1 VFANPFGLL
10 ALLAVPAVVGLHLY
24 RRRHVPH
31 TVAALFLWSEVA
43 DSPAAGRV
51 RQPLVRSP
59 SFWCEILAAL
69 FAALAFAGPRWFTGE
84 LPHRVVVIDGSA
96 SMSAVDAQGAS
107 AWSRAQER
115 LRDELSDLPARAR
128 VSLIATGPRP
138 TTLAGPAA
146 WRDEALAA
154 LDDFEPGFASHAF
167 APALDLARGLAGG
180 GDVWFATDAF
190 QPFGE
195 GVRVFAF
202 GAALGN
208 TALVAARRTRDGDD
222 AELVHATI
230 ARFGASAAGTT
241 FVLRD
246 EASGTVLAAR
256 TLELA
261 PGARS
266 DLVFELPEGAG
277 TLALELSDP
286 VAAIDALAIDNRA
299 LLVPDATP
307 PLAVFVNGS
316 NELVRAT
323 QLASANDGR
332 PDRLLAIAPA
342 LELAESVDAAELV
355 LDLDGTSPAVAST
368 RRWTLRARRPTAPV
382 AWIGPFL
389 VERRHPLLVGVELSG
404 VAWVGDETL
413 DLPGQP
419 IVSAG
424 SAVLVADRAVDTG
437 REITLNTDLAVGTF
451 TRSPDWP
458 ILLTNL
464 VEWRRAALP
473 GPRRVNLVVGEELWV
488 GAPEPGTWLLEGP
501 SGSFERRGGRDIVFE
516 GLDRPGLHE
525 LARDERTV
533 AKIGVSFLD
542 PSESDL
548 SGLSSGESP
557 ASAAASRSLSA
568 GRSRLEWLLG
578 LAALAAL
585 AFDAWVLSRS
595 RTS

>member
-1 VFANPFGLL
+1 VFANPLGLL

-59 SFWCEILAAL
+59 SFWCELLAAL

-107 AWSRAQER
+107 AWSRAKVR
-115 LRDELSDLPARAR
+115 LREELSDLPARAR

-138 TTLAGPAA
+138 MTLAGPAA

-154 LDDFEPGFASHAF
+154 LDDFEPGFASHSF
-167 APALDLARGLAGG
+167 APTLDLARGLAGD

-202 GAALGN
+202 GEALAN
-208 TALVAARRTRDGDD
+208 TALVAARRTKDGED
-222 AELVHATI
+222 AELVHATV
-230 ARFGASAAGTT
+230 ARFGTSATGTT

-246 EASGTVLAAR
+246 EASGTVLFER
-256 TLELA
+256 TLDLA

-266 DLVFELPEGAG
+266 DHVFELPEGAG
-277 TLALELSDP
+277 TLALELSG
-286 VAAIDALAIDNRA
+286 DALAVDDRA
-299 LLVPDATP
+299 VLVPDATP
-307 PLAVFVNGS
+307 PVSLYVNGS
-316 NELVRAT
+316 SGLLRAT
-323 QLASANDGR
+323 LLASANDGR
-332 PDRLLAIAPA
+332 PDRLLALAPA
-342 LELAESVDAAELV
+342 LELAASADAAQLV
-355 LDLDGTSPAVAST
+355 LDLDGTSAAAAGA
-368 RRWTLRARRPTAPV
+368 RRWILRARKPSAPT

-389 VERRHPLLVGVELSG
+389 VERRHPLLAGVELAD
-404 VAWVGDETL
+404 VAWVGDETV

-424 SAVLVADRAVDTG
+424 SAVLVAERSVDTG
-437 REITLNTDLAVGTF
+437 REITLNMDLAAGTF

-458 ILLTNL
+458 ILLANL
-464 VEWRRAALP
+464 VEWRRGALP
-473 GPRRVNLVVGEELWV
+473 GPRRVNIVVGEELWV
-488 GAPEPGTWLLEGP
+488 GAPEPGTWLLTGP

-525 LARDERTV
+525 LAHDERTV
-533 AKIGVSFLD
+533 AQIGVSFLD

-557 ASAAASRSLSA
+557 ASATPSRSLSA

-585 AFDAWVLSRS
+585 ALDAWVLLRS

>member
-1 VFANPFGLL
+1 VFANPFGLF

-24 RRRHVPH
+24 RRRHEPR

-43 DSPAAGRV
+43 DTPAAGRV
-51 RQPLVRSP
+51 RQPLVRSA
-59 SFWCEILAAL
+59 SFWCEVLAAL

-96 SMSAVDAQGAS
+96 SMSAIDASGAS
-107 AWSRAQER
+107 AWSRARER
-115 LRDELSDLPARAR
+115 LLEELEDLPARAR

-146 WRDEALAA
+146 WRDEAIDA
-154 LDDFEPGFASHAF
+154 LRDFEPGHASHAF

-190 QPFGE
+190 QAFGE

-202 GAALGN
+202 GAAAGN
-208 TALVAARRTRDGDD
+208 TALVSARRTQEGEA

-230 ARFGASAAGTT
+230 AHFGTT
-241 FVLRD
+241 PTATQFVVRD
-246 EASGTVLAAR
+246 EASGAVLFERTV
-256 TLELA
+256 EIA

-266 DLVFELPEGAG
+266 DHVLELPEGAG
-277 TLALELSDP
+277 TLLLELSDP
-286 VAAIDALAIDNRA
+286 VAGLDALAVDNRA
-299 LLVPDATP
+299 VLVPDATP
-307 PLAVFVNGS
+307 PVALFVNGPAD
-316 NELVRAT
+316 LVRAT
-323 QLASANDGR
+323 LLASANSGR
-332 PDRLLAIAPA
+332 PDRLLGLAPA
-342 LELAESVDAAELV
+342 LELAPSADAAELL
-355 LDLDGTSPAVAST
+355 LDLDGTSGSAAST
-368 RRWTLRARRPTAPV
+368 RRWVLRVRKPATPT

-389 VERRHPLLVGVELSG
+389 VERRHPLLVGVELAD
-404 VAWVGDETL
+404 VAWVGDETP
-413 DLPGQP
+413 DLGGLP

-424 SAVLVADRAVDTG
+424 AAVLVADRAIDTG
-437 REITLNTDLAVGTF
+437 REITLNTDLVAGTF

-464 VEWRRAALP
+464 IEWRRSALP

-488 GAPEPGTWLLEGP
+488 GAPEPGTWRLEGP
-501 SGSFERRGGRDIVFE
+501 SGVFERSGGRDIVFE

-533 AKIGVSFLD
+533 ATIGVSFLD

-557 ASAAASRSLSA
+557 ASASNSRTLAA
-568 GRSRLEWLLG
+568 GRSRFEWLLG

-585 AFDAWVLSRS
+585 AFDAWVLTRG